1 MGTSFQHLLSSSQP
15 EPHLPDYTSNAL
27 RLFLEGLE
35 QVPESQ
41 VLDVGAICGDNI
53 TFFAQRVKRLYLCD
67 MFFHLRQDPREILPP
82 NQFWKH
88 LDYPPRSFHGILLW
102 NLVDYLDDRQVGRIA
117 ALCYEM
123 LKQGGTVFASLAG
136 KSVVGTVACSFVVKD
151 GFRLNINP
159 KPDMDLPLHVRSNR
173 EVLELLSLF
182 TPVKSFLYKNG
193 VREYLFRND

>member
-1 MGTSFQHLLSSSQP
+1 LGSSFQHLLSNSRL

-35 QVPESQ
+35 QVRESQ
-41 VLDVGAICGDNI
+41 VLDLGSVCGDNI
-53 TFFAQRVKRLYLCD
+53 TFFAQRVKRLYICD
-67 MFFHLRQDPREILPP
+67 MFFHLSRDLREILPP

-88 LDYPPRSFHGILLW
+88 LDYPPQSFHGVLLW
-102 NLVDYLDDRQVGRIA
+102 NLVDHLDDGEVGRVA
-117 ALCYEM
+117 QLCHDIV
-123 LKQGGTVFASLAG
+123 KPGGMILASLTG
-136 KSVVGTVACSFVVKD
+136 KSVVGAVACSFVVKD
-151 GFRLNINP
+151 GYRLNINP

-182 TPVKSFLYKNG
+182 TPVKSFLYQNG